1 MQMLSAFPAP
11 SKMLP
16 SFPSSRT
23 PARCVAVI
31 FLGLAQSLFA
41 ATPSGQSIPT
51 TPMDA
56 TALVRRAIQH
66 RLDAGKNHR
75 PMQYLLHRVDQHRD
89 TTKLIVET
97 RDGDVARL
105 VAINGKPIGGD
116 AEHYELA
123 RLDSLAQHPEL
134 QEHTR
139 KVEQK
144 DAERTTHLLSLLP
157 DAYLYKLEG
166 VVPCSAGQCYRLTF
180 TPNPNFVPPDM
191 ESQILRGTA
200 GEVWIDQ
207 AQERLNSL
215 NAHFISN
222 VDFGFGIIV
231 KLNKGSTVY
240 LEQNDV
246 GGHNWELTGL
256 KLHVTGKALM
266 LKSLSYQITENASHF
281 SPVAPNLSYRDAIQL
296 LKKYDPSQ
304 TPYTP

>member
-1 MQMLSAFPAP
+1 
-11 SKMLP
+11 MLP
-16 SFPSSRT
+16 SFPTSRT
-23 PARCVAVI
+23 PARCTAVI
-31 FLGLAQSLFA
+31 FLCLAGPLFA
-41 ATPSGQSIPT
+41 AAPSTQAAPAASLDP
-51 TPMDA
+51 A
-56 TALVRRAIQH
+56 ALVRRAVQH
-66 RLDAGKNHR
+66 RLDSAKNHH
-75 PMQYLLHRVDQHRD
+75 PLQYLVHKVDEHHD
-89 TTKLIVET
+89 TTKLIIET
-97 RDGDVARL
+97 KDGDVARL
-105 VAINGKPIGGD
+105 VAINGKPLSADI
-116 AEHYELA
+116 EHYELA
-123 RLDSLAQHPEL
+123 RLDNLAQHPEL

-139 KVEQK
+139 KTEQK
-144 DAERTTHLLSLLP
+144 DEDHITHLLSLLP

-166 VVPCSAGQCYRLTF
+166 IVPCSAGQCYRLTF

-215 NAHFISN
+215 SAHFISN
-222 VDFGFGIIV
+222 VDFGFGIIG

-246 GGHNWELTGL
+246 GLHDWELTGL

-266 LKSLSYQITENASHF
+266 VKPLSFQITENATHF

>member
-1 MQMLSAFPAP
+1 MQMLPAFPTP
-11 SKMLP
+11 SKLLP
-16 SFPSSRT
+16 SFPTSQT
-23 PARCVAVI
+23 PARCAAVI
-31 FLGLAQSLFA
+31 FLCLAGTLFA
-41 ATPSGQSIPT
+41 AAPSTQSVPT
-51 TPMDA
+51 TSLDPA
-56 TALVRRAIQH
+56 ALVRRAIQH
-66 RLDAGKNHR
+66 RLDAEKDHR
-75 PMQYLLHRVDQHRD
+75 PLQYLLRRVDEHRD
-89 TTKLIVET
+89 TTKLIIET

-105 VAINGKPIGGD
+105 VAINGKPLSSD
-116 AEHYELA
+116 VEHYELA
-123 RLDSLAQHPEL
+123 RLDNLAQHPEL

-139 KVEQK
+139 KTEQK
-144 DAERTTHLLSLLP
+144 DEERTTHLLSLLP

-166 VVPCSAGQCYRLTF
+166 IVPCSAGQCYRLTF

-222 VDFGFGIIV
+222 VDFGFGIIG

-246 GGHNWELTGL
+246 GSHDWELTGL
-256 KLHVTGKALM
+256 KLHVTGKALVV
-266 LKSLSYQITENASHF
+266 KSLSFQITENASHF
-281 SPVAPNLSYRDAIQL
+281 SPVAPNLGYRDAIQL